1 MNVTCN
7 DVFAIEDSGVVL
19 HEGWAIK
26 ESGAAIFGKTNWR
39 KRWFRLVQRSSSVT
53 LEYYR

>member
-1 MNVTCN
+1 MTCN
-7 DVFAIEDSGVVL
+7 NVFAIEDSGVVL

-26 ESGAAIFGKTNWR
+26 ESGGAIFGKTNWR